1 MEPSSWFTF
10 YFRRSV
16 YEVDLRRSVYEVDHI
31 HVLDNMQWQLYE
43 FEYNL
48 SHLLLEYGFTGS
60 SLIFIGVAYNVYGC
74 FTNCVL
80 GKVMA

>member
-1 MEPSSWFTF
+1 MKLTSEDPYMKLTIYMYS
-10 YFRRSV
+10 
-16 YEVDLRRSVYEVDHI
+16 
-31 HVLDNMQWQLYE
+31 VLDNMQWQLYE

-48 SHLLLEYGFTGS
+48 SHLLLEYGFTVP

-80 GKVMA
+80 GKVIA